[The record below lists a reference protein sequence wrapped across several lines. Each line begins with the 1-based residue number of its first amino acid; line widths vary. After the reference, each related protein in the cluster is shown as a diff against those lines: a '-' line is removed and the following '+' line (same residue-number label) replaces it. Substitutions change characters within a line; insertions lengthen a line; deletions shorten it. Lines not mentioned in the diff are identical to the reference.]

1 MTTPPARPAAP
12 AAPVKA
18 KAEAEDVTFTQY
30 QLPGLPAGVYELDVS
45 VHVNASDGSAVSDQ
59 PMANSYRFAVIGD
72 RFSLGS
78 PAGAISALYP
88 ADNATGKFD
97 ATFPHVVLT
106 KPGLPWIRYP
116 TLKRPAPDNKH
127 PGVPTWLAVLV
138 LDDTDVDP
146 AKPFDLVPAV
156 ARTGDLFPVARWS
169 DSKLRPDT
177 YSYFA
182 RPGDAPSSDP
192 AEDDLEPGQALT
204 DPITVIDLP
213 LTLFAA
219 IAPTVADLELTA
231 HVRTVSLMNK
241 PTAAGTA
248 VPGEPTGTFS
258 VVMSNRLPQAQ
269 LKSRA
274 YLVSLEGLEP
284 LLPTDDSGQIAKAD
298 MSRNIRLAV
307 LAHWTFFSAGSP
319 AAFDDLLHRL
329 NGRQHADDPPA
340 EVTSVRLHHDKATG
354 VVATALAKGYVPLD
368 HDLRAGGQTVS
379 WYRGPLSA
387 TPAPAQTPPA
397 QTPPALPIPSPDAVV
412 AFDPTTG
419 MLDVSLAAAWTLGR
433 LMALDDTT
441 FSTALYNWKQGR
453 KREAVT
459 KAELRLIEREF
470 GVLVAR
476 EGAANAA
483 SLPLLHHAMSLL
495 ARSEAP

>member
-12 AAPVKA
+12 AA
-18 KAEAEDVTFTQY
+18 AEYVTFTQY
-30 QLPGLPAGVYELDVS
+30 QLPGLAAGVYELGVS
-45 VHVNASDGSAVSDQ
+45 VHVNASDGSQVSDQ
-59 PMANSYRFAVIGD
+59 PMASSYRFAVTGD

-88 ADNATGKFD
+88 ADNASGEFN

-106 KPGLPWIRYP
+106 KPGLPWTRYP
-116 TLKRPAPDNKH
+116 TLTQPVPDKNH

-138 LDDTDVDP
+138 LDDADADP
-146 AKPFDLVPAV
+146 ARPLDLEPKVGRV
-156 ARTGDLFPVARWS
+156 GDLFPATRWS
-169 DSKLRPDT
+169 DSKLASDT
-177 YSYFA
+177 YSYFV
-182 RPGDAPSSDP
+182 RPGDAPNSEP
-192 AEDDLEPGQALT
+192 AEDDLDPGQALT
-204 DPITVIDLP
+204 DPIAFIDLP

-231 HVRTVSLMNK
+231 HVRTVSVMNK

-248 VPGEPTGTFS
+248 VPTESTGTFS
-258 VVMSNRLPQAQ
+258 VVMSNRLPQAEM
-269 LKSRA
+269 KSHA

-284 LLPTDDSGQIAKAD
+284 LLPIDGSGQIPEAD
-298 MSRNIRLAV
+298 MSWNIRLAV
-307 LAHWTFFSAGSP
+307 LTHWTFFSTGSP
-319 AAFDDLLHRL
+319 AAFDDLLHHL
-329 NGRQHADDPPA
+329 NGRQHPDDPPA
-340 EVTSVRLHHDKATG
+340 GITSVRLHNDKATG
-354 VVATALAKGYVPLD
+354 VVASALASGYVPLD
-368 HDLRAGGQTVS
+368 HDLRAGGLTVS

-387 TPAPAQTPPA
+387 TPTQPAPPG
-397 QTPPALPIPSPDAVV
+397 LPVPSPDAVL

-453 KREAVT
+453 KRDVIT
-459 KAELRLIEREF
+459 KAEFALIEREF
-470 GVLVAR
+470 GVLIPR

-495 ARSEAP
+495 ARSETP